1 MTRFLPAA
9 AAVLFLCCCPAAAE
23 VLITEA
29 EAGLPPAADAALDL
43 RNVTRAPS
51 IEQVAPG
58 ANAHV
63 HSPLALKIKFAARNN
78 AKIDP
83 ANVKV
88 TYVKKTPV
96 DLTERLRK
104 RVTADGIE
112 MPDAEAPPGTHV
124 IRLEVKDSQGRTGV
138 AFIKLVVE
146 R

>member
-1 MTRFLPAA
+1 MTRFLSAA
-9 AAVLFLCCCPAAAE
+9 AAALLLCCGPAAAE
-23 VLITEA
+23 ALITEA
-29 EAGLPPAADAALDL
+29 EAGLPPATDAALDL

-51 IEQVAPG
+51 IEQASPT

-63 HSPLALKIKFAARNN
+63 RSPLALKVKFSARNN

-83 ANVKV
+83 VNVKV
-88 TYVKKTPV
+88 TYIKKTPV

-112 MPDAEAPPGTHV
+112 MPDAEVPPGTHL
-124 IRLEVKDSQGRTGV
+124 IRLEVKDSQGRTGT
-138 AFIKLVVE
+138 ALIKLVVE